1 MIIAI
6 DGVSGSGKTT
16 IAREVAKKLGYG
28 FFSTGLYYR
37 AITYRALQ
45 LNVKPTDEIV
55 INALLARTD
64 IKIMTNNQGQNI
76 CLLNDVDITQYLN
89 TEEISKN
96 VPQYA
101 RQLYIREY
109 VQKLQHDTAK
119 YNKNLVMEGRDIGSV
134 IFPDADLKVYVT
146 CSVQA
151 RAQRRTNE
159 LLEKGEDVIY
169 IEVLKD
175 LMIRDFEDTH
185 RKHSPLVKCPD
196 AVEIDTSQNNIN
208 TCVSLIENA
217 LKVANLTK
225 LNKEEKIIAE
235 AMEYFWSKC
244 EEYAP
249 SPALK

>member
-16 IAREVAKKLGYG
+16 IAREVAKKLGFG

-37 AITYRALQ
+37 AITYRAMQ
-45 LNVKPTDEIV
+45 LGVQPTAEIV
-55 INALLARTD
+55 ITAMLARTD
-64 IKIMTNNQGQNI
+64 IKITTNKQGQNI

-89 TEEISKN
+89 SEEISKN

-101 RQLYIREY
+101 SQLYIRQY

-185 RKHSPLVKCPD
+185 RKHSPLKQCPD
-196 AVEIDTSQNNIN
+196 AIVIDTSQNNVN
-208 TCVSLIENA
+208 TCVSLIEDA
-217 LKVANLTK
+217 IK
-225 LNKEEKIIAE
+225 LAKITRFNKEERIIAD